1 MQDFSVG
8 NAARKSNRELN
19 FNVKFLIFQSVL
31 FFGMSNF
38 DDFGK
43 YGKLVFNT
51 LIFLERYLY
60 LNIIKPL
67 RKGININ
74 FLKDYFTQS
83 LYRRMAAKVDEA
95 VSSTPCLSP
104 KIKRSF
110 YER

>member
-38 DDFGK
+38 DDFLE

-95 VSSTPCLSP
+95 VSINTCLSP

>member
-8 NAARKSNRELN
+8 NAACKSNRELN

-31 FFGMSNF
+31 FFGLSNF
-38 DDFGK
+38 DDFWK
-43 YGKLVFNT
+43 YGQLVFNT

-60 LNIIKPL
+60 LKITNSL

-83 LYRRMAAKVDEA
+83 LYRRMSAK
-95 VSSTPCLSP
+95 TMLF
-104 KIKRSF
+104 R
-110 YER
+110 

>member
-8 NAARKSNRELN
+8 NAACKSNRELN
-19 FNVKFLIFQSVL
+19 FNVKFLISQSVL

-38 DDFGK
+38 DDFLE

-67 RKGININ
+67 RKRININ
-74 FLKDYFTQS
+74 FLKKYSTQS
-83 LYRRMAAKVDEA
+83 LYKY
-95 VSSTPCLSP
+95 LSLE
-104 KIKRSF
+104 
-110 YER
+110 YE

>member
-1 MQDFSVG
+1 
-8 NAARKSNRELN
+8 
-19 FNVKFLIFQSVL
+19 
-31 FFGMSNF
+31 MSNF

-51 LIFLERYLY
+51 LIFSEHYLY
-60 LNIIKPL
+60 LNIIKSL

-74 FLKDYFTQS
+74 FLKDYSTQS

>member
-8 NAARKSNRELN
+8 NAACKSNRELN

-38 DDFGK
+38 DDFWE
-43 YGKLVFNT
+43 YGQLVFNT

-67 RKGININ
+67 RKRININ
-74 FLKDYFTQS
+74 FLKKYSTQS
-83 LYRRMAAKVDEA
+83 LYKY
-95 VSSTPCLSP
+95 LSLE
-104 KIKRSF
+104 
-110 YER
+110 YE

>member
-8 NAARKSNRELN
+8 NAACKSNRELN

-38 DDFGK
+38 DDFWE

-60 LNIIKPL
+60 LNIIKSL

-74 FLKDYFTQS
+74 FLKNYSTQS
-83 LYRRMAAKVDEA
+83 LYKY
-95 VSSTPCLSP
+95 LSLE
-104 KIKRSF
+104 
-110 YER
+110 YE

>member
-1 MQDFSVG
+1 
-8 NAARKSNRELN
+8 
-19 FNVKFLIFQSVL
+19 
-31 FFGMSNF
+31 MSNF

-60 LNIIKPL
+60 LNIIKSL

-74 FLKDYFTQS
+74 FLKNYSTQS
-83 LYRRMAAKVDEA
+83 LYKKMAAKVDEA
-95 VSSTPCLSP
+95 VSINTCLSP